1 MYLDRWGCL
10 SMRCDMIGTDLL
22 FRVEKRTSASG
33 PFRAVSG
40 PFGAACER
48 ILQLSRMC
56 TCFGDLDDNSF
67 AGGSQ
72 SLHSL
77 PRSRGISM
85 PQSCTVEASDRRL
98 AEIADPGP
106 DPDSE
111 SDQSLDDALAVGEE
125 LACHAFESKVA
136 TFVFTFESAVHTKRG
151 ALRA

>member
-10 SMRCDMIGTDLL
+10 SMRCDLIGNDLL

-111 SDQSLDDALAVGEE
+111 SDQSLDDALAVEEE